1 MRFFLIHKLEQPVAD
16 NMAFR
21 FVAANEHP
29 DRDTIAAFRRRLL
42 KQIEALFVQVLLLA
56 RVLAPR
62 KRSGSEVA
70 QVEHDTMPI
79 LRSGPFACGRNFTP
93 NSGGVSFAKATQ
105 ANPRFST
112 LFAFLVSALA
122 LAGRDV
128 EAASVAR
135 RLLELEPGFKTRNL
149 IGFAASFAGSEIAD
163 TWAAGMRK
171 AGLPE

>member
-1 MRFFLIHKLEQPVAD
+1 
-16 NMAFR
+16 
-21 FVAANEHP
+21 
-29 DRDTIAAFRRRLL
+29 
-42 KQIEALFVQVLLLA
+42 
-56 RVLAPR
+56 
-62 KRSGSEVA
+62 
-70 QVEHDTMPI
+70 MPI
-79 LRSGPFACGRNFTP
+79 LRSGPFACGRNFMP
-93 NSGGVSFAKATQ
+93 NSVAFLAKATQ